1 MTKTPWLGGV
11 GTPRAVC
18 VLAPNASPM
27 TLEGTN
33 TWILLEP
40 GSRRAVV
47 IDPGP
52 DDPRH
57 LAAVLRAVE
66 EAEAVVGLTLL
77 THGHSDHAGG
87 ARAFAA
93 ATGSAVRACDP
104 RHVHGSEGVVDGDVI
119 EIDGLQIVV
128 VATPGHSGD
137 SMSFHLVADSAL
149 LTGDTI
155 LGRGTTMVAH
165 PDGRLVDYLSSL
177 RTLQRLIGESSIDV
191 VLPGHGP
198 VVASP
203 ADAVAY
209 YAQHRY
215 ERLDQVRRALDA
227 ISSPVSASE
236 LGSSGGE
243 STKDDLIRDG
253 LIRDGLI
260 RDGLIRDGLI
270 RDGLIRDGLIKDIV
284 AMVYADIP
292 PELWP
297 AAELSVAAQLE
308 YLNAESGLKSQK
320 WPKRGQ

>member
-1 MTKTPWLGGV
+1 MTAVPWIGGV
-11 GTPRAVC
+11 GTTRAVC
-18 VLAPNASPM
+18 ILAPNASPM

-40 GSRRAVV
+40 GARHAVV

-57 LAAVLRAVE
+57 LAAVQRAVE
-66 EAEAVVGLTLL
+66 EVEAVVGLTLL

-104 RHVHGSEGVVDGDVI
+104 RHVLGSEGVVDGDVI
-119 EIDGLQIVV
+119 EVGGLQIAA

-137 SMSFHLVADSAL
+137 SMSFLLAADSAL
-149 LTGDTI
+149 LTGDTV

-177 RTLQRLIGESSIDV
+177 RTLQRLIDESPIDV

-198 VVASP
+198 VVSSP

-209 YAQHRY
+209 YMQHRY
-215 ERLDQVRRALDA
+215 ERLDQVRRALEGIA
-227 ISSPVSASE
+227 KPVSASE
-236 LGSSGGE
+236 LGSSEGE
-243 STKDDLIRDG
+243 PTTGG
-253 LIRDGLI
+253 LIS
-260 RDGLIRDGLI
+260 
-270 RDGLIRDGLIKDIV
+270 DGLIKDIV
-284 AMVYADIP
+284 AMVYADVP
-292 PELWP
+292 RELWP

-308 YLNAESGLKSQK
+308 YLNAES
-320 WPKRGQ
+320 

>member
-1 MTKTPWLGGV
+1 MTTTPWIGGEI
-11 GTPRAVC
+11 TPRAFC

-52 DDPRH
+52 DDPIH
-57 LAAVLRAVE
+57 LGAVQRAVT
-66 EAEAVVGLTLL
+66 EADAGVGLTLL
-77 THGHSDHAGG
+77 THGHFDHAGG

-93 ATGSAVRACDP
+93 ATGSDVRACDP
-104 RHVHGSEGVVDGDVI
+104 RHVLGSEGVVDGDVI
-119 EIDGLQIVV
+119 EVGGLQIAV
-128 VATPGHSGD
+128 VATPGHSAD

-165 PDGRLVDYLSSL
+165 PDGRLVDYLLSL
-177 RTLQRLIGESSIDV
+177 RTLQRLIDESPIDV

-198 VVASP
+198 VVSSP

-209 YAQHRY
+209 YVHHRY

-227 ISSPVSASE
+227 ISSPASASNVYPNNDE
-236 LGSSGGE
+236 P
-243 STKDDLIRDG
+243 IDG
-253 LIRDGLI
+253 
-260 RDGLIRDGLI
+260 
-270 RDGLIRDGLIKDIV
+270 GLIKEIV
-284 AMVYADIP
+284 ALVYADVP
-292 PELWP
+292 RELWP

-308 YLNAESGLKSQK
+308 YLTAESGLAAPKS
-320 WPKRGQ
+320 PERGQ